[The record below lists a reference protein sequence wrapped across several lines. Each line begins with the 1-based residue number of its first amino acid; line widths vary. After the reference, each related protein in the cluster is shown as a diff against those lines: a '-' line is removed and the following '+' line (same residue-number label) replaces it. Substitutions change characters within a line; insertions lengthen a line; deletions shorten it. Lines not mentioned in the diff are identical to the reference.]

1 MPSCWRR
8 AWRLFALA
16 VEKFAQVWDCIPD
29 AETALSAEEKS
40 HALVTW
46 LQALVNQPA
55 TQQSADLGVPPED
68 IASERG
74 GTEREA
80 PYEQCAVPA

>member
-1 MPSCWRR
+1 MR
-8 AWRLFALA
+8 
-16 VEKFAQVWDCIPD
+16 
-29 AETALSAEEKS
+29 ETALSAEEKS

-46 LQALVNQPA
+46 LQALVNQLKLP
-55 TQQSADLGVPPED
+55 TISRISAYRQRITCRTLWR
-68 IASERG
+68 RG